1 MKNDFW
7 LLTIVLIL
15 SRILDFYSTKLW
27 FFQPGGMEGEMN
39 PLTRFFGVGWNGLVA
54 VNILVIIFIIWNY
67 YFYCFQYHPMK
78 FENPS
83 NDFKLYISRL
93 YFGVDDA
100 FNKVFFSFPPNKNAS
115 RAHFGYT
122 LIRVVIFGSI
132 LASIHNF
139 CQFYNVEPYNV
150 FRSIVKRPLYVIYGA
165 VLLSFIYFQYRAMI
179 IEFMDRLNPNY

>member
-7 LLTIVLIL
+7 LLTTLLIL

-39 PLTRFFGVGWNGLVA
+39 PLTRFFGVGWNGLIA
-54 VNILVIIFIIWNY
+54 ANILVIGLVIWVY
-67 YFYCFQYHPMK
+67 YFYSFQYQPIK

-83 NDFKLYISRL
+83 DDFKTYISRL
-93 YFGVDDA
+93 YFGVDNA
-100 FNKVFFSFPPNKNAS
+100 FNKVFFAFPANKSAG

-122 LIRVVIFGSI
+122 VIRVMIFASI

-139 CQFYNVEPYNV
+139 CQFYNVEAYNV

-165 VLLSFIYFQYRAMI
+165 ILLSFIFFQYRAMT
-179 IEFMDRLNPNY
+179 IEFANRYNPNY